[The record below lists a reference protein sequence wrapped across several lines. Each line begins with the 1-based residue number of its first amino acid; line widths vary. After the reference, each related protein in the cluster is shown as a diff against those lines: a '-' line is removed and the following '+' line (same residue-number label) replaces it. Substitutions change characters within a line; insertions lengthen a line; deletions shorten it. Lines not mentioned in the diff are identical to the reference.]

1 MKEIPQKFYVN
12 EIASSKL
19 MFNKKV
25 HINTTAEYIVKD
37 VGTNTEI
44 PLLKAYK

>member
-1 MKEIPQKFYVN
+1 
-12 EIASSKL
+12 

-37 VGTNTEI
+37 VGTNTKTR
-44 PLLKAYK
+44 LCKAYKELILK

>member
-1 MKEIPQKFYVN
+1 
-12 EIASSKL
+12 

-25 HINTTAEYIVKD
+25 HINTTAENVVKD

-44 PLLKAYK
+44 RLFKAYKELLLKEFKINVAGILL

>member
-1 MKEIPQKFYVN
+1 
-12 EIASSKL
+12 

-25 HINTTAEYIVKD
+25 HVNTTAEYIVKD

-44 PLLKAYK
+44 RLFKAYKELLLKEFKINVAGILL